1 VKQALSLSQLRLVP
15 KVGQW
20 GQLKSKGVSLQC
32 DYKDYKEYLFT
43 TRLDTS
49 TYNKEC

>member
-20 GQLKSKGVSLQC
+20 GQLKSFLEVDFNLLRFRGSLTY
-32 DYKDYKEYLFT
+32 DAKAAMKDA
-43 TRLDTS
+43 RVGM
-49 TYNKEC
+49 